1 MCQPLKRLGLDNLIT
16 RTVSCDSFPLRIRGV
31 PQCGLCTS
39 CLLRRLALHAVD
51 LKHVDPGEGYR
62 YDVKGL
68 LAGVDEKRMYPLW
81 ATLDHVDL
89 LRDCL
94 SSESAWETLTETFP
108 ELLEIQE
115 ETVRHKDGNP
125 QEIANAYVQMYRS
138 YVTEWERFPLGALAT
153 TM

>member
-1 MCQPLKRLGLDNLIT
+1 LQDFVRGRGD
-16 RTVSCDSFPLRIRGV
+16 FPLLSPVGGSTLTEGFEALSQIERAQGGHRI
-31 PQCGLCTS
+31 T
-39 CLLRRLALHAVD
+39 
-51 LKHVDPGEGYR
+51 
-62 YDVKGL
+62 KGL

-81 ATLDHVDL
+81 ATLDHVDR
-89 LRDCL
+89 LRDCP

-115 ETVRHKDGNP
+115 EIVRHKDGNP
-125 QEIANAYVQMYRS
+125 QEIAAAYVQMYLT